1 VALMGLLD
9 YYRQFSEMSD
19 AEVSEGLLRKR
30 DDARAK
36 ALANI
41 PTLDLAATEWP
52 DFPNSEVMNASI
64 FVARG
69 RINGYPDRYAERLR
83 RSLGARHDVDPER
96 IVVGNGA
103 AELLQSAAHALLA
116 GGGELVT
123 PWPSYPLYPL
133 MAARAGG
140 KPVAVDLVD
149 DRVDTA
155 RTLAAIGARTRALVI
170 CNPNDPTG
178 TYVPADDLAGMLSR
192 VPEHVHV
199 LLDEAFVQFQDVE
212 HEDACLRLTDAF
224 ARLTVFRTFS
234 KAYGLSG
241 LRIGY
246 AVGSRDSADLLT
258 RIAPVLGVNA
268 LSQAAADYAV
278 GIADREIGQRRR
290 LVSQERENLLEELP
304 KLGVQVAPSQANFV
318 WMKAEGIAGAEL
330 AARLERERVLIAPG
344 GPLGADDHVRAAVRG
359 PNESSRLLLG
369 LRRALAAERNGDPE
383 PVEELGDGMTVEE
396 GVNDP
401 GTRTEEDADD

>member
-1 VALMGLLD
+1 MGLLD
-9 YYRQFSEMSD
+9 YYRQFDDMSD
-19 AEVSEGLLRKR
+19 AEVSERLLRKR
-30 DDARAK
+30 DEDRAK
-36 ALANI
+36 ALAHI
-41 PTLDLAATEWP
+41 PIIDLSGTEWP
-52 DFPNSEVMNASI
+52 EFPNSEVMNASI
-64 FVARG
+64 YVARG
-69 RINGYPDRYAERLR
+69 RINGYPDRHAEALR
-83 RSLGARHDVDPER
+83 RSLAGRHEVDAER

-140 KPVAVDLVD
+140 RPVAVDLTE
-149 DRVDTA
+149 DRLDA
-155 RTLAAIGARTRALVI
+155 RRTLAAIGENTRALVI

-178 TYVPADDLAGMLSR
+178 TYLTADELAGLIGR

-199 LLDEAFVQFQDVE
+199 LLDEAFVHFQDIE
-212 HEDACLRLTDAF
+212 AEDACLRLTDSF

-268 LSQAAADYAV
+268 LSQAAASYAV
-278 GIADREIGQRRR
+278 GIADREIAQRRA
-290 LVSQERENLLEELP
+290 LVAEQRKALMTELP
-304 KLGVQVAPSQANFV
+304 GLGVEATPSQANFLWIKV
-318 WMKAEGIAGAEL
+318 AGISGADL
-330 AARLERERVLIAPG
+330 AARLERERVLVAPG

-359 PNESSRLLLG
+359 DGEASRLLLA
-369 LRRALAAERNGDPE
+369 LSRALSAEETNHE
-383 PVEELGDGMTVEE
+383 
-396 GVNDP
+396 
-401 GTRTEEDADD
+401 

>member
-1 VALMGLLD
+1 MGLLD
-9 YYRQFSEMSD
+9 YYRQFDNMSQAEESER
-19 AEVSEGLLRKR
+19 LLRKR
-30 DDARAK
+30 DEERARA
-36 ALANI
+36 LAHI
-41 PTLDLAATEWP
+41 PMIDLSGTEWP

-69 RINGYPDRYAERLR
+69 RINGYPDRHAEKLR
-83 RSLGARHDVDPER
+83 RSLAARHNVDPER

-116 GGGELVT
+116 DGGELVT

-149 DRVDTA
+149 DRPDKR
-155 RTLAAIGARTRALVI
+155 RTLAAIGDRTRALVI

-178 TYVPADDLAGMLSR
+178 AYLSADELATLLADVPD
-192 VPEHVHV
+192 HVEV

-212 HEDACLRLTDAF
+212 DEDACLRLTDAF
-224 ARLTVFRTFS
+224 PRLTVFRTFS

-246 AVGSRDSADLLT
+246 AVGSRDSTDLLT
-258 RIAPVLGVNA
+258 RLAPVLGVNA

-278 GIADREIGQRRR
+278 GIADRELAQRRR
-290 LVSQERENLLEELP
+290 IVSDQRTQLLEELP
-304 KLGVQVAPSQANFV
+304 GLGVQATPSQANFV
-318 WMKAEGIAGAEL
+318 WMKVDGISGADL
-330 AARLERERVLIAPG
+330 AARLERERVLVAPG

-359 PNESSRLLLG
+359 PNETSRLLLA
-369 LRRALAAERNGDPE
+369 LRRSLTDERDPATE
-383 PVEELGDGMTVEE
+383 VEE
-396 GVNDP
+396 
-401 GTRTEEDADD
+401 DDDE

>member
-1 VALMGLLD
+1 MGLLD
-9 YYRQFSEMSD
+9 YYRQFDDMSE
-19 AEVSEGLLRKR
+19 AEVSERLLKKR
-30 DDARAK
+30 DEERAK
-36 ALANI
+36 ALAHI
-41 PTLDLAATEWP
+41 PMIDLSGTEWP

-69 RINGYPDRYAERLR
+69 RINGYPDRYAEKLR
-83 RSLGARHDVDPER
+83 RSLANRHDVDAER

-103 AELLQSAAHALLA
+103 AELLQSAASSLLA

-140 KPVAVDLVD
+140 RPVAVDLVD
-149 DRVDTA
+149 DRVNA
-155 RTLAAIGARTRALVI
+155 RRTLDAITERTRALVI

-178 TYVPADDLAGMLSR
+178 TYVPADELASLLGE
-192 VPEHVHV
+192 VPDHVEV

-212 HEDACLRLTDAF
+212 AEDACLRLTDAF
-224 ARLTVFRTFS
+224 PRLTVFRTFS

-278 GIADREIGQRRR
+278 GIADREIAQRRG
-290 LVSQERENLLEELP
+290 LVSEQREELLSKLP
-304 KLGVQVAPSQANFV
+304 ELGVQAAPSQANFV
-318 WMKAEGIAGAEL
+318 WMKVDGISGADL
-330 AARLERERVLIAPG
+330 AARLERERVLVAPG

-359 PNESSRLLLG
+359 VNETSRLLLAM
-369 LRRALAAERNGDPE
+369 RRSLNGD
-383 PVEELGDGMTVEE
+383 
-396 GVNDP
+396 
-401 GTRTEEDADD
+401 DDE

>member
-1 VALMGLLD
+1 MGLLD
-9 YYRQFSEMSD
+9 YYRQFDDMSQ
-19 AEVSEGLLRKR
+19 AEVSERLLKKR
-30 DDARAK
+30 DEERAK
-36 ALANI
+36 ALAHI
-41 PTLDLAATEWP
+41 PTIDLSGTEWP

-69 RINGYPDRYAERLR
+69 RINGYPDRHAEKLR
-83 RSLGARHDVDPER
+83 RSLAARHDVDPER

-140 KPVAVDLVD
+140 RPVAVDLVD
-149 DRVDTA
+149 DRLDVR
-155 RTLAAIGARTRALVI
+155 RTLAAVGERTRAIVI
-170 CNPNDPTG
+170 CNPNDPSG
-178 TYVPADDLAGMLSR
+178 TYVPAGELACLLGE
-192 VPEHVHV
+192 VPELVEV
-199 LLDEAFVQFQDVE
+199 LLDEAVVQFQDVE
-212 HEDACLRLTDAF
+212 AEDACLRLTDAF
-224 ARLTVFRTFS
+224 PRLTVFRTFS

-246 AVGSRDSADLLT
+246 AVGSRDSTDLLT
-258 RIAPVLGVNA
+258 RLAPVLGVNA

-278 GIADREIGQRRR
+278 GIADRELSKRRA
-290 LVSQERENLLEELP
+290 LVSEQRGKLLAELP
-304 KLGVQVAPSQANFV
+304 DLGVQVAPSQANFV
-318 WMKAEGIAGAEL
+318 WMKAEGISGADL
-330 AARLERERVLIAPG
+330 AARLERERVLVAPG

-359 PNESSRLLLG
+359 PNETSRLLLA
-369 LRRALAAERNGDPE
+369 LRRSLER
-383 PVEELGDGMTVEE
+383 VEEQGDGLTVEE

-401 GTRTEEDADD
+401 ATEVEEEDDDE

>member
-1 VALMGLLD
+1 MGLLD
-9 YYRQFSEMSD
+9 YYRQFDDMSEAEMS
-19 AEVSEGLLRKR
+19 ERLLLKR
-30 DDARAK
+30 DEERAK
-36 ALANI
+36 ALAHI
-41 PTLDLAATEWP
+41 PTIDLSSTEWP

-64 FVARG
+64 YVARG
-69 RINGYPDRYAERLR
+69 RINGYPDRHAEKLR
-83 RSLGARHDVDPER
+83 TSLAARHDVDPER

-140 KPVAVDLVD
+140 RPVAVDLVG
-149 DRVDTA
+149 DRLDVQ
-155 RTLAAIGARTRALVI
+155 RTLAAIGERTRALVI

-178 TYVPADDLAGMLSR
+178 TYLPANELASLLSAVPH
-192 VPEHVHV
+192 HVQV

-224 ARLTVFRTFS
+224 PRLTVFRTFS

-246 AVGSRDSADLLT
+246 AVGSRASAELLT
-258 RIAPVLGVNA
+258 RVAPVLGVNA

-278 GIADREIGQRRR
+278 GIADREIADRRR
-290 LVSQERENLLEELP
+290 LVAEQRARLLAELP
-304 KLGVQVAPSQANFV
+304 ELGVAVAPSQANFV
-318 WMKAEGIAGAEL
+318 WMKVDGISGADL
-330 AARLERERVLIAPG
+330 AARLERERVLVAPG

-359 PNESSRLLLG
+359 PNETSRLLLA
-369 LRRALAAERNGDPE
+369 LRRSLASEGNGDRNG
-383 PVEELGDGMTVEE
+383 
-396 GVNDP
+396 
-401 GTRTEEDADD
+401 GTTTEEDGDE

>member
-1 VALMGLLD
+1 MGLLD
-9 YYRQFSEMSD
+9 YYRQFDDMSQ
-19 AEVSEGLLRKR
+19 AEVSERLLKKR
-30 DDARAK
+30 DEERAK
-36 ALANI
+36 ALAHI
-41 PTLDLAATEWP
+41 PTIDLSGTEWP

-69 RINGYPDRYAERLR
+69 RINGYPDRHAEKLR
-83 RSLGARHDVDPER
+83 RSLAARHDVDPER

-103 AELLQSAAHALLA
+103 AELLQSAASALLA

-140 KPVAVDLVD
+140 RPVAVDLVD
-149 DRVDTA
+149 DRIDIA
-155 RTLAAIGARTRALVI
+155 STLAAIGDRTRALVI

-178 TYVPADDLAGMLSR
+178 TYVPADELASLLGR
-192 VPEHVHV
+192 VPEHVEV

-212 HEDACLRLTDAF
+212 EEDACLRLTDAF
-224 ARLTVFRTFS
+224 PRLTVFRTFS

-258 RIAPVLGVNA
+258 RVAPVLGVNA

-278 GIADREIGQRRR
+278 GIADRELAQRRR
-290 LVSQERENLLEELP
+290 LVSEQRARLLAELP
-304 KLGVQVAPSQANFV
+304 GLGVEVAPSQANFL
-318 WMKAEGIAGAEL
+318 WMKVDGTSGADF
-330 AARLERERVLIAPG
+330 AARLERERVLVAPG

-359 PNESSRLLLG
+359 PNETSRLLLAV
-369 LRRALAAERNGDPE
+369 RRSLSAET
-383 PVEELGDGMTVEE
+383 VEEQGDGATVEE

-401 GTRTEEDADD
+401 GTRTEEGEDDE

>member
-1 VALMGLLD
+1 MGLLD
-9 YYRQFSEMSD
+9 YYRQFDDMSD
-19 AEVSEGLLRKR
+19 AEVSERLLRKR
-30 DDARAK
+30 DEERAK
-36 ALANI
+36 ALAHI
-41 PTLDLAATEWP
+41 PLIDLAGTEWP
-52 DFPNSEVMNASI
+52 DFPNPEVMNASI

-69 RINGYPDRYAERLR
+69 RINGYPDRYAEKLR
-83 RSLGARHDVDPER
+83 RSLAARHDVDPER

-116 GGGELVT
+116 GGGELVA

-140 KPVAVDLVD
+140 RPVAVDLRD
-149 DRVDTA
+149 DRIDLQ
-155 RTLAAIGARTRALVI
+155 RTLRAVGERSRALVI

-178 TYVPADDLAGMLSR
+178 TYVPAEQLSELLGQ

-212 HEDACLRLTDAF
+212 EEDACLRLTDAF
-224 ARLTVFRTFS
+224 PRLTVFRTFS

-246 AVGSRDSADLLT
+246 AVGSRASADLLT
-258 RIAPVLGVNA
+258 RLAPVLGVNA

-278 GIADREIGQRRR
+278 GIADREIAQRRR
-290 LVSQERENLLEELP
+290 VVSQERTQLLEQLP
-304 KLGVQVAPSQANFV
+304 GAGVAVAPSQANFV
-318 WMKAEGIAGAEL
+318 WMKVDGISGADL
-330 AARLERERVLIAPG
+330 AARLERERVLVAPG

-359 PNESSRLLLG
+359 PNETSRLLL
-369 LRRALAAERNGDPE
+369 ALQRSLSPERNGD
-383 PVEELGDGMTVEE
+383 DGE
-396 GVNDP
+396 
-401 GTRTEEDADD
+401 

>member
-1 VALMGLLD
+1 MGLLD
-9 YYRQFSEMSD
+9 YYRQFEEMSTT
-19 AEVSEGLLRKR
+19 EVSERLLRKR
-30 DDARAK
+30 NEARAK

-41 PTLDLAATEWP
+41 PTLDLSGTEWP

-69 RINGYPDRYAERLR
+69 RINGYPDRHAEKLR
-83 RSLGARHDVDPER
+83 RSLGLRHAVDPER

-116 GGGELVT
+116 DGGDLVT

-140 KPVAVDLVD
+140 KPLAVDLVD
-149 DRVDTA
+149 DRLDPG
-155 RTLAAIGARTRALVI
+155 RTLAAIGERARALVI

-178 TYVPADDLAGMLSR
+178 TYVPADELATLLSQ
-192 VPEHVHV
+192 VPDHVHV
-199 LLDEAFVQFQDVE
+199 LLDEAFVQFQDGE

-224 ARLTVFRTFS
+224 SRLTVFRTFS

-278 GIADREIGQRRR
+278 GIADREIDQRRR
-290 LVSQERENLLEELP
+290 LVSQQREQLLAELP
-304 KLGVQVAPSQANFV
+304 DLGVQVAPSQANFV
-318 WMKAEGIAGAEL
+318 WMKVDGISGADL
-330 AARLERERVLIAPG
+330 AARLERERVLVAPG
-344 GPLGADDHVRAAVRG
+344 GPLGADDHIRAAVRG
-359 PNESSRLLLG
+359 ASETSRLLLA
-369 LRRALAAERNGDPE
+369 LRRSLTAERNGDPE
-383 PVEELGDGMTVEE
+383 PVEAPGDGLTVEE
-396 GVNDP
+396 GVDDP
-401 GTRTEEDADD
+401 ATTVTEEDDDE